1 MKENIRNLKIIQIV
15 KQIHLNHKLQT
26 KLNLLLVWV
35 IRFQEISIIIKNI
48 KLKTLPFKLTMIIK
62 IINKKMIS
70 IKIFKS
76 KDFIIQ

>member
-35 IRFQEISIIIKNI
+35 IRFQEISIMIKNI
-48 KLKTLPFKLTMIIK
+48 KFKTLPFKLTMIII

>member
-35 IRFQEISIIIKNI
+35 IRFQEISIMIKNI
-48 KLKTLPFKLTMIIK
+48 KFKTLPFKLTMIIK